1 VYRIGMARKKAS
13 TARAGSSREGVKCWY
28 VYMVRCA
35 DDTLYT
41 GVTTDLER
49 RVAEH
54 NAGKAGAKYTRARR
68 PVVLV
73 YHEHATSRAEAT
85 RCEGLLRVLPRG
97 VKETLVYLAAKICI
111 ISHTFETP

>member
-1 VYRIGMARKKAS
+1 MPIMLSKGRSEPAS
-13 TARAGSSREGVKCWY
+13 WY
-28 VYMVRCA
+28 VYILRCA

-41 GVTTDLER
+41 GVTTDLAR

-73 YHEHATSRAEAT
+73 YYEQAASRADAT
-85 RCEGLLRVLPRG
+85 RREAALKAVSRG
-97 VKETLVYLAAKICI
+97 VKETLIWWRSI
-111 ISHTFETP
+111 D